1 MTLGEMG
8 SGGGEYWDG
17 VGQVVYGVGGGGSEN
32 VASSLVVTGF
42 RVVWG
47 MG

>member
-1 MTLGEMG
+1 MG
-8 SGGGEYWDG
+8 GGGEYWDG
-17 VGQVVYGVGGGGSEN
+17 VGHSVVYGVGGGGSEN